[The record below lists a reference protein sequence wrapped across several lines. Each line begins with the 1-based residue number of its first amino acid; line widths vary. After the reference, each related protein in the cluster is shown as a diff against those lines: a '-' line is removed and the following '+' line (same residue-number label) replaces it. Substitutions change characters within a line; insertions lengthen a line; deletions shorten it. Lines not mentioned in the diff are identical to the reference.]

1 MAEAQC
7 VNQVYAPT
15 STAAR
20 IPLELDWNEGEFFDQ
35 SGLYLI
41 CSTYGATYQPDTGY
55 CIMGQGRASGC
66 PESG

>member
-1 MAEAQC
+1 MAEAQR
-7 VNQVYAPT
+7 VTQVCACLNRC
-15 STAAR
+15 AH